1 MPKYLL
7 LAEKI
12 SKNIKQDSSSNYL
25 KSLNNLIIEI
35 KKAITGTEL
44 KFLYNFLD
52 FSGSLLNPQDEV
64 LLKFDSSLIPSYK
77 NEEEFILWLA
87 DFIDRITIDTSKG
100 DYPIKKNLANQHFS
114 RSSWLYKKFHT
125 HVLLLQCI
133 F

>member
-12 SKNIKQDSSSNYL
+12 SKNIKQDSSNNYL
-25 KSLNNLIIEI
+25 ENLNNLIIEI

-52 FSGSLLNPQDEV
+52 FSGSLLNLQDEV

-77 NEEEFILWLA
+77 NEEDFILWLA

-100 DYPIKKNLANQHFS
+100 DYPIKKNLAN
-114 RSSWLYKKFHT
+114 LA
-125 HVLLLQCI
+125 LLLRN
-133 F
+133 

>member
-12 SKNIKQDSSSNYL
+12 SKNIKQDSSNNYL
-25 KSLNNLIIEI
+25 KNLNNLIIEI

-52 FSGSLLNPQDEV
+52 FSGSLFNLQDEV

-77 NEEEFILWLA
+77 NEEDFILWLA

-100 DYPIKKNLANQHFS
+100 DYPIKKNLAN
-114 RSSWLYKKFHT
+114 L
-125 HVLLLQCI
+125 I
-133 F
+133 FIAEKLMYRHGFVAQTYL

>member
-64 LLKFDSSLIPSYK
+64 LLKFDSSLIPS
-77 NEEEFILWLA
+77 
-87 DFIDRITIDTSKG
+87 
-100 DYPIKKNLANQHFS
+100 
-114 RSSWLYKKFHT
+114 
-125 HVLLLQCI
+125 
-133 F
+133 